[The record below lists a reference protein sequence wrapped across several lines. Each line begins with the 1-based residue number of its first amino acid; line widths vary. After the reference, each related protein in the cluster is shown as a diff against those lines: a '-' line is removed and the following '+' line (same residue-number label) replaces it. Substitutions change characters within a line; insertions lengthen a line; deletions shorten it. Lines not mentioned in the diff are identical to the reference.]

1 MKKWKI
7 NGFIDLYDLVENKI
21 TKKDLYREHKEI
33 YKGQQIIISDNNEP
47 ELKIYYIVDYLE
59 FCDKNNQLVYACLED
74 LREEKLN
81 ELLND

>member
-1 MKKWKI
+1 
-7 NGFIDLYDLVENKI
+7 
-21 TKKDLYREHKEI
+21 
-33 YKGQQIIISDNNEP
+33 
-47 ELKIYYIVDYLE
+47 LE